1 MIAIFSLNLFQRLDF
16 TFSHMCFGGYGSGQL
31 DMVVDMEVGKV
42 AIIVV
47 DMEVGNVAD
56 EVADIVVKIPNE
68 DFTDSGDGDTFEDN
82 VRGSDQRDG
91 G

>member
-1 MIAIFSLNLFQRLDF
+1 
-16 TFSHMCFGGYGSGQL
+16 MCFGGYGSGQL

-56 EVADIVVKIPNE
+56 EVAAIVVKIPNE

-91 G
+91 DGG

>member
-1 MIAIFSLNLFQRLDF
+1 
-16 TFSHMCFGGYGSGQL
+16 
-31 DMVVDMEVGKV
+31 MEVGKV

-56 EVADIVVKIPNE
+56 EVAAIVVKIPNE

-82 VRGSDQRDG
+82 VRVNYKGFFGTWRGVLFCVSKLRGVLFCQ
-91 G
+91 

>member
-1 MIAIFSLNLFQRLDF
+1 
-16 TFSHMCFGGYGSGQL
+16 
-31 DMVVDMEVGKV
+31 MEVGKV

-68 DFTDSGDGDTFEDN
+68 DFTDFGDGDTFEDN